1 MKRFVFDL
9 DGTITKEE
17 TLPKIAQHFN
27 VQAEIDKLTQ
37 ETIVGNIPFIESF
50 IRRVNILGKLPV
62 DEIANLLEQV
72 EIYENLNSFIGEYG
86 SQCVIATQNLHCWIH
101 KLVAKVG
108 GVKKQEILTFS
119 SNGVLRDNKIFKLTS
134 ILKKEM
140 VVKQFQAQGDE
151 VIFIGDGNNDV
162 EAMRIANVSIA
173 SGLTHKP
180 CAGVLSVTDYAVF
193 SEEALCRLVYQLL

>member
-1 MKRFVFDL
+1 MLFR
-9 DGTITKEE
+9 
-17 TLPKIAQHFN
+17 
-27 VQAEIDKLTQ
+27 
-37 ETIVGNIPFIESF
+37 S
-50 IRRVNILGKLPV
+50 
-62 DEIANLLEQV
+62 
-72 EIYENLNSFIGEYG
+72 
-86 SQCVIATQNLHCWIH
+86 TQNLHCWIH

>member
-1 MKRFVFDL
+1 MKRFIFDL

-17 TLPKIAQHFN
+17 TLPKIAQYFN
-27 VQAEIDKLTQ
+27 VQAQIDKLTQ
-37 ETIVGNIPFIESF
+37 ETIAGNIPFIESF
-50 IRRVNILGKLPV
+50 INRVNILGRLPV

-72 EIYENLNSFIGEYG
+72 EIYENLNSFIKKHNN
-86 SQCVIATQNLHCWIH
+86 QCAIATQNLHCWIH

-108 GVKKQEILTFS
+108 DGEQEILTFS
-119 SNGVLRDNKIFKLTS
+119 SNGILQDNKILKLTS

-162 EAMRIANVSIA
+162 EAMRIADVSIA

-180 CAGVLSVTDYAVF
+180 CTGVLSVADYVIF
-193 SEEALCRLVYQLL
+193 SEEALCRLLCQLL